1 MTGYS
6 TPRQYK
12 DLHAGK
18 ESCVVSKRTEE
29 SQRTLL
35 PKFAMLPR
43 ERLIIS
49 LKALPA
55 GLRLAEGKLNRERTS
70 AKCQAVVEQLA

>member
-1 MTGYS
+1 MTSYS
-6 TPRQYK
+6 TPWQHK

-29 SQRTLL
+29 FQRTLL

-49 LKALPA
+49 LKALTA
-55 GLRLAEGKLNRERTS
+55 GLRLADGRMNSQRTS
-70 AKCQAVVEQLA
+70 AKCQTVVEQLA